1 MTTEIAKIKN
11 QWLDAKGFA
20 NNILGNIYEMNCYIN
35 LTQSHLISDDA
46 TAKRNALLTKN
57 TIENVEYL
65 LAILKGNS
73 AKEIGEI
80 KLNKSL

>member
-20 NNILGNIYEMNCYIN
+20 NNILGNIYEMSCYIN
-35 LTQSHLISDDA
+35 LNQSHLISDDA

-57 TIENVEYL
+57 TIENVEHL